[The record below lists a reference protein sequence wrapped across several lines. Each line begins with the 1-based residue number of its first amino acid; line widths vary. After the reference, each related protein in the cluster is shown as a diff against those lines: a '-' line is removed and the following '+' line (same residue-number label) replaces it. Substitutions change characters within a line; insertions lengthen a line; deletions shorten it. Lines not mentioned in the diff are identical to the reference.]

1 MVCTKQW
8 RFCYAPLIVCICT
21 SLLFT
26 PMKNQ
31 PAGNVFLVT
40 APSGAGKSS
49 LVNALLE
56 NDPGLQLSVSCTT
69 RAPRDGEVD
78 GQDYYFVSVGEFEAM
93 RERDELLEWAQV
105 HDNFYGTPRAP
116 LAKALEL
123 GRDVLLEIDWQ
134 GAQQVR
140 RMLTAV
146 TGIFILPPS
155 LDALEARLRARGKDS
170 EEIIAKRMAAAGS
183 EIAQAYNFEYVI
195 INQEFSVALQ
205 QLEQIVSSARLRY
218 ARQAVMNPA
227 LFDSFGLPR

>member
-1 MVCTKQW
+1 
-8 RFCYAPLIVCICT
+8 
-21 SLLFT
+21 
-26 PMKNQ
+26 MKIQ
-31 PAGNVFLVT
+31 LAGNVFLVT

-56 NDPGLQLSVSCTT
+56 NDAGLQLSVSCTT

-78 GQDYYFVSVGEFEAM
+78 GRDYYFVSTEQFRAM
-93 RERDELLEWAQV
+93 RDSDELLEWAQV

-116 LAKALEL
+116 LTKALEL

-134 GAQQVR
+134 GAEQVR
-140 RMLTAV
+140 RTLASV

-155 LDALEARLRARGKDS
+155 LDALESRLRARGKDS
-170 EEIIAKRMAAAGS
+170 EDVIAKRMSVASS
-183 EIAQAYNFEYVI
+183 EIAHAHQFEYVI

-205 QLEQIVSSARLRY
+205 QLEQIISSARLRY

>member
-1 MVCTKQW
+1 M
-8 RFCYAPLIVCICT
+8 FCYADLIVCIRLT
-21 SLLFT
+21 FLFN
-26 PMKNQ
+26 MKKQ

-56 NDPGLQLSVSCTT
+56 NDAGLQLSVSCTT
-69 RAPRDGEVD
+69 RTARDGEID
-78 GQDYYFVSVGEFEAM
+78 GRDYYFVSEAEFVSM
-93 RERDELLEWAQV
+93 RDQNELLEWAQV

-116 LAKALEL
+116 LAKAVEL

-134 GAQQVR
+134 GARQVR
-140 RMLTAV
+140 EMLPGV

-155 LDALEARLRARGKDS
+155 LDALESRLRARGKDS
-170 EEIIAKRMAAAGS
+170 EAVIAKRMAAASG
-183 EIAQAYNFEYVI
+183 EIDHANEFEYII

-218 ARQAVMNPA
+218 ARQAIMNPA
-227 LFDSFGLPR
+227 LFDSFGLSR

>member
-1 MVCTKQW
+1 VK
-8 RFCYAPLIVCICT
+8 
-21 SLLFT
+21 
-26 PMKNQ
+26 KDQ
-31 PAGNVFLVT
+31 PAGNVFLIT

-56 NDPGLQLSVSCTT
+56 NDAGLQLSVSCTT
-69 RAPRDGEVD
+69 REPRDGEVD
-78 GQDYYFVSVGEFEAM
+78 GRDYHFVTEAEFLHM
-93 RERDELLEWAQV
+93 RQNDELLEWAQV

-134 GAQQVR
+134 GAWQIRQ
-140 RMLTAV
+140 LLPGV

-155 LDALEARLRARGKDS
+155 IDALESRLRARGKDS
-170 EEIIAKRMAAAGS
+170 EAVIAKRMAAANG
-183 EIAQAYNFEYVI
+183 EIAHAHEFEYII

-218 ARQAVMNPA
+218 ARQSIMNPA

>member
-1 MVCTKQW
+1 
-8 RFCYAPLIVCICT
+8 
-21 SLLFT
+21 
-26 PMKNQ
+26 MKNQ
-31 PAGNVFLVT
+31 PAGNVFLIT

-56 NDPGLQLSVSCTT
+56 NDAGLQLSVSCTT
-69 RAPRDGEVD
+69 RAPRDGEIE
-78 GQDYYFVSVGEFEAM
+78 GRDYYFVSTQRFKAM
-93 RERDELLEWAQV
+93 RDNDELLEWAQV
-105 HDNFYGTPRAP
+105 HDNYYGTPRAP

-140 RMLTAV
+140 RLLPGV
-146 TGIFILPPS
+146 TGVFILPPS
-155 LDALEARLRARGKDS
+155 LDALESRLQARGKDS
-170 EEIIAKRMAAAGS
+170 EEVIAKRMAVASS
-183 EIAQAYNFEYVI
+183 EIAHAHEFEYVI

-205 QLEQIVSSARLRY
+205 QLEQLVSSARLRY

>member
-1 MVCTKQW
+1 
-8 RFCYAPLIVCICT
+8 
-21 SLLFT
+21 
-26 PMKNQ
+26 MKNQ
-31 PAGNVFLVT
+31 LAGNVFLVT

-56 NDPGLQLSVSCTT
+56 NDAGLQLSVSCTT

-78 GQDYYFVSVGEFEAM
+78 GRDYYFVSTEQFRAM
-93 RERDELLEWAQV
+93 RDSDELLEWAQV

-116 LAKALEL
+116 LTKALEL

-134 GAQQVR
+134 GAEQVR
-140 RMLTAV
+140 RTLASV

-155 LDALEARLRARGKDS
+155 LDALESRLRARGKDS
-170 EEIIAKRMAAAGS
+170 EDVIAKRMSVASS
-183 EIAQAYNFEYVI
+183 EIAHAHQFEYVI

-205 QLEQIVSSARLRY
+205 QLEQIISSARLRY

>member
-1 MVCTKQW
+1 
-8 RFCYAPLIVCICT
+8 
-21 SLLFT
+21 
-26 PMKNQ
+26 MKKKQ

-56 NDPGLQLSVSCTT
+56 NDAGLQLSVSCTT
-69 RAPRDGEVD
+69 RAPREGEIDGR
-78 GQDYYFVSVGEFEAM
+78 DYYFVSEAEFLRM
-93 RERDELLEWAQV
+93 RDGNELLEWAQV

-134 GAQQVR
+134 GAAQIRQ
-140 RMLTAV
+140 LLAGV

-155 LDALEARLRARGKDS
+155 MDALQSRLRARGKDS
-170 EEIIAKRMAAAGS
+170 EAVIAKRMAAASS
-183 EIAQAYNFEYVI
+183 ELSHAHEFEYII

-205 QLEQIVSSARLRY
+205 HLEQIISSSRLRY
-218 ARQAVMNPA
+218 ARQAIMNPA
-227 LFDSFGLPR
+227 LFDSFGLAR

>member
-1 MVCTKQW
+1 MK
-8 RFCYAPLIVCICT
+8 
-21 SLLFT
+21 
-26 PMKNQ
+26 KNQ

-56 NDPGLQLSVSCTT
+56 NDAGLQLSVSCTT
-69 RAPRDGEVD
+69 RAPRDGEID
-78 GQDYYFVSVGEFEAM
+78 GRDYYFVGEAEFLRM
-93 RERDELLEWAQV
+93 RDANELLEWAQV

-134 GAQQVR
+134 GAAQIRQ
-140 RMLTAV
+140 LLAGV

-155 LDALEARLRARGKDS
+155 MDALQSRLRARGKDS
-170 EEIIAKRMAAAGS
+170 EAVIAKRMAAASS
-183 EIAQAYNFEYVI
+183 ELSHAHEFEYII

-205 QLEQIVSSARLRY
+205 HLEQIISSSRLRY
-218 ARQAVMNPA
+218 ARQAIMNPA
-227 LFDSFGLPR
+227 LFDSFGLAR

>member
-1 MVCTKQW
+1 
-8 RFCYAPLIVCICT
+8 
-21 SLLFT
+21 
-26 PMKNQ
+26 MKNQ
-31 PAGNVFLVT
+31 LAGNVFLVT

-56 NDPGLQLSVSCTT
+56 NDAGLQLSVSCTT

-78 GQDYYFVSVGEFEAM
+78 GRDYYFVSTEQFRAM
-93 RERDELLEWAQV
+93 RDSDELLEWAQV

-116 LAKALEL
+116 LTKALEL

-134 GAQQVR
+134 GAEQVR
-140 RMLTAV
+140 RTLASV

-155 LDALEARLRARGKDS
+155 LDALESRLRARGKDS
-170 EEIIAKRMAAAGS
+170 EDVIAKRMSVASS
-183 EIAQAYNFEYVI
+183 EIAHAHQFEYVI

-205 QLEQIVSSARLRY
+205 QLEQIISSARLRY
-218 ARQAVMNPA
+218 ARQAAMNPA

>member
-1 MVCTKQW
+1 MK
-8 RFCYAPLIVCICT
+8 
-21 SLLFT
+21 
-26 PMKNQ
+26 KNQ
-31 PAGNVFLVT
+31 CAGNVFLVT

-56 NDPGLQLSVSCTT
+56 NDAGLQLSVSCTT
-69 RAPRDGEVD
+69 RAPRDGEID
-78 GQDYYFVSVGEFEAM
+78 GRDYYFVSEAEFLRKREAN
-93 RERDELLEWAQV
+93 ELLEWAQV

-134 GAQQVR
+134 GAAQIRQ
-140 RMLTAV
+140 LLAGV

-155 LDALEARLRARGKDS
+155 MDALQSRLRARGKDS
-170 EEIIAKRMAAAGS
+170 EAVIAKRMAAASS
-183 EIAQAYNFEYVI
+183 ELSHAHEFEYII

-205 QLEQIVSSARLRY
+205 HLEQIIASSRLRY

-227 LFDSFGLPR
+227 LFESFGLAR